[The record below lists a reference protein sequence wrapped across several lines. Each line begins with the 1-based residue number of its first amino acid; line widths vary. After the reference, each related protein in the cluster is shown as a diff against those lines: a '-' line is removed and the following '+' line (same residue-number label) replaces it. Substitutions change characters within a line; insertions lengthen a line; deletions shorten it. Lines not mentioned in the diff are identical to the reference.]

1 MNKLKYFNNDLF
13 QKVLLGVFLLIFLR
27 IDLVFTNTL
36 PTGGDMGAHV
46 VPTKFFVENLFKN
59 FSLRGWS
66 NDWFAGYPLYYF
78 YFPVPPIIVSLF
90 NFILPFSIAFKLM
103 VILSQIVLVISV
115 ERLFSLET
123 KKYSIIGT
131 IAGFVY
137 IFTESFTIYGGNLAS
152 TLAGQYSFT
161 FSLAFVLLW
170 IYFLKSNNDKS
181 LVTSAMFMGLSILS
195 HIIPFMIFIPY
206 YAYHFLVSKRDLS
219 IKISSFLIFLFISL
233 RFSYSLIFNLEY
245 TTNMSYTPYTKIS
258 DLIKSDILPF
268 FILLVIALLTFGI
281 KKC

>member
-1 MNKLKYFNNDLF
+1 MNKLKSISTELS

-46 VPTKFFVENLFKN
+46 VPTKFFVDNLFKN

-90 NFILPFSIAFKLM
+90 NFILPFSIAFKMM
-103 VILSQIVLVISV
+103 VILSQIVLVLSV
-115 ERLFSLET
+115 ERLFSLES
-123 KKYSIIGT
+123 KKYSVIGT
-131 IAGFVY
+131 IAGMVY

-161 FSLAFVLLW
+161 FSLAFVLLGV
-170 IYFLKSNNDKS
+170 YFLKVK
-181 LVTSAMFMGLSILS
+181 
-195 HIIPFMIFIPY
+195 
-206 YAYHFLVSKRDLS
+206 
-219 IKISSFLIFLFISL
+219 
-233 RFSYSLIFNLEY
+233 
-245 TTNMSYTPYTKIS
+245 
-258 DLIKSDILPF
+258 
-268 FILLVIALLTFGI
+268 
-281 KKC
+281 